1 MMENSPHLRREKV
14 SQIQE
19 TERVPS
25 NGNPKRPN
33 ARHIITK
40 MAKLKDKD
48 RILKAA
54 RKKELVSY
62 NTTLIKLAAN
72 F

>member
-1 MMENSPHLRREKV
+1 MTENFSNFVRGKVTQVQEAQRDPFKV
-14 SQIQE
+14 S
-19 TERVPS
+19 
-25 NGNPKRPN
+25 PKRPTP
-33 ARHIITK
+33 RHIITK